1 MLARRILALPVDG
14 RPVVRAQVVDLLAT
28 AGWSLIVPNVGML
41 GHFRD
46 AANCDAL
53 ALWLNEGADT
63 ADGFVLSLDMLLYG
77 GLVPSRF
84 IEVDRSTLAA
94 RLATIKTLKTRFP
107 QKPIYAFIATMRLSN
122 NNVNEEEKTY
132 WNKFGTLI
140 WQWSFYSDRFSQL
153 GDENDQRLANHA
165 ELQIPQPIREDYLAT
180 RERNFSLTLEALQ
193 MVEDGLIDR
202 LILPQDDTAAFG
214 FNIAERRALEDIVTK
229 RSLQDRV
236 LIYPG
241 ADEVIHT
248 LCAHMV
254 GNLEHRPA
262 LSIYPHLSDPVG
274 FNTLR
279 ALYEDRPISESVA
292 CQISAVGAQM
302 ATAADTADVILAI
315 HTSGDA
321 QGDWAMRKPLP
332 HPHTITDAWLSALAR
347 FHAQG
352 KPILVLD
359 VAYANGG
366 DPALIAA
373 LTSALPLNL
382 LAGYAGWNTASNS
395 AGGLAAQSVL
405 AHGHYNTSA
414 NQQVTALRL
423 LEDYFYQAQQR
434 QVIRDAID
442 ESHHPPVS
450 LDAEVTRQFVVPAN
464 AWAAKQGLDF
474 RVASVNMPWQRTF
487 EIDIALAAP
496 SRQPNNI

>member
-1 MLARRILALPVDG
+1 MLTRRILALPVDG

-28 AGWSLIVPNVGML
+28 AGWSLIVPNAGQL
-41 GHFRD
+41 GHFRA
-46 AANCDAL
+46 AANCDSL
-53 ALWLNEGADT
+53 ATWLNEGA
-63 ADGFVLSLDMLLYG
+63 AAVDGFVLSLDMLLYG

-94 RLATIKTLKTRFP
+94 RLAMIKILKTRFP

-132 WNKFGTLI
+132 WDKFGTLI

-153 GDENDQRLANHA
+153 GDENDQLLANHA
-165 ELQIPQPIREDYLAT
+165 QKQIPQPIREDYLAT
-180 RERNFSLTLEALQ
+180 RERNFSMTLDALQ

-214 FNIAERRALEDIVTK
+214 FNIAERRRLDDIVAK
-229 RSLQDRV
+229 RRLQDRV

-254 GNLEHRPA
+254 SSLEQRPTLA
-262 LSIYPHLSDPVG
+262 VYPHLSDPVG

-292 CQISAVGAQM
+292 CQISAVSAQM
-302 ATAADTADVILAI
+302 VTAADTADVILAI

-332 HPHTITDAWLSALAR
+332 RPHAITDDWLSALSR

-359 VAYANGG
+359 IAYANGG

-373 LTSALPLNL
+373 LQSTLPLNS

-395 AGGLAAQSVL
+395 AGGLAAQCVL
-405 AHGHYNTSA
+405 AQGHYDTLA
-414 NQQVTALRL
+414 NRQVTTLRL

-434 QVIRDAID
+434 QLIRDAID
-442 ESHHPPVS
+442 ELSHSPDS
-450 LDAEVTRQFVVPAN
+450 LDAEVARQFRVPAN
-464 AWAAKQGLDF
+464 AWAAQQGLDF

-487 EIDIALAAP
+487 EIDIALVALN
-496 SRQPNNI
+496 QQTNNI